1 MIKIINWEDNIFPEN
16 LKCIKNP
23 SKKLFYEGDI
33 NLLNSL
39 CFSVVGSR
47 DLTNYGRRIEEKF
60 VKELSLRGI
69 TIVSGMAVGADTV
82 AHKETIKNRGKT
94 IAVLPCGLNNIYPK
108 ENIELYKNIVNSGGL
123 VISEYENNF
132 EAESKR
138 FLERNRIVSALSL
151 GLLVVEAKH
160 RSGTSVT
167 VDFAKEQGKKVFAIP
182 GRLDSKNGVGV
193 NRMIKEGAIMVVSAN
208 DIIQEVPEFQNLS
221 KNISI
226 KNDFVK
232 KEYRKI
238 YSFLNDEPVS
248 LDELCIKTNNGVQ
261 ETLNLL
267 SLMEIDDLI
276 EEIVGAGYV
285 RKYKE

>member
-1 MIKIINWEDNIFPEN
+1 MIKCINLEDNIFPEN

-23 SKKLFYEGDI
+23 PTKLFYEGDI

-47 DLTNYGRRIEEKF
+47 DLTNYGRRIEKKF

-82 AHKETIKNRGKT
+82 AHSETLKYNGRT

-108 ENIELYKNIVNSGGL
+108 ENIELYKNIVDSGGL
-123 VISEYENNF
+123 VISEYENNV

-138 FLERNRIVSALSL
+138 FLERNRIVSAVSY

-167 VDFAKEQGKKVFAIP
+167 AGLAKEQGKKVFAIP
-182 GRLDSKNGVGV
+182 GRLDSKNGIGV
-193 NRMIKEGAIMVVSAN
+193 NRLIKEGAIMAISVN
-208 DIIQEVPEFQNLS
+208 DIIDEIPEFQDLKKES
-221 KNISI
+221 FPKN
-226 KNDFVK
+226 NFVK

-238 YSFLNDEPVS
+238 YTYLNDEPIGI
-248 LDELCIKTNNGVQ
+248 DELCLKTNNSIQ
-261 ETLNLL
+261 ATLNLL
-267 SLMEIDDLI
+267 SLMEIDDLV